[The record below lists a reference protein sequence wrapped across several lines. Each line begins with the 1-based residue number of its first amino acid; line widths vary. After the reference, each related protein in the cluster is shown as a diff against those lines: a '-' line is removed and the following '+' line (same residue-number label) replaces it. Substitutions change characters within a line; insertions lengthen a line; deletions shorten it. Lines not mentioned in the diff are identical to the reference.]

1 MTQPV
6 TLTIEISPRLAAI
19 LPVLAATRDVRTTA
33 SKQSRAL
40 LEKMAT
46 EAYDQIENPKFG
58 RSTGITIAASTLL
71 EQAEEKLLEAVMD
84 ALDKQ
89 DISSYSH
96 LIENESEG
104 DPD

>member
-1 MTQPV
+1 MS
-6 TLTIEISPRLAAI
+6 LIWKEI
-19 LPVLAATRDVRTTA
+19 D
-33 SKQSRAL
+33 
-40 LEKMAT
+40 
-46 EAYDQIENPKFG
+46 DQKIA
-58 RSTGITIAASTLL
+58 ITIAASTLL

>member
-1 MTQPV
+1 MNDKI

-19 LPVLAATRDVRTTA
+19 LPVLAATRDVRMTA

-46 EAYDQIENPKFG
+46 EAYDGIENPKFG
-58 RSTGITIAASTLL
+58 RATGITIAASTLL